1 MADENGRPQEIAM
14 SAEAA
19 KNLTVPDSLQDSSR
33 PVRAGEELDLVRLE
47 PYLRS
52 HFPDLGGE
60 LVVRQFPSGHSNL
73 TYFISLG
80 EKEMVLRRPPFGSKV
95 KSAHDMGRE
104 YHVLSK
110 LHTAYPTPKPLLHC
124 TDESILGAPFYVM
137 ERVRG
142 LVLRRNL
149 PPELQLAP
157 ETARRLSESFIDHLA
172 ALHQLDY
179 TALGLADLG
188 KPQGY
193 LERQVRGWIERYHGS
208 QTHDL
213 PEVGPL
219 SAWLRE
225 HMPAHSA
232 GTLIHNDYKFDNML
246 LDPSDITQ
254 VKAVLDWEMCTL
266 GDPLTDLGTAL
277 AYWIDPGDPPEM
289 QAVRWGPT
297 IVPGMLSRAQ
307 LGERYAEKTG
317 RDLSNIV
324 FYYVFAIFKVGVIIQ
339 QIYYRYFHGLTKD
352 ERFASL
358 GEVAKTLMRV
368 GLRATEW
375 KGLFS

>member
-1 MADENGRPQEIAM
+1 MNNM

-19 KNLTVPDSLQDSSR
+19 PNIPIAEALQDSSR
-33 PVRAGEELDLVRLE
+33 PVRAGEELDVARLE
-47 PYLRS
+47 PYLRER
-52 HFPDLGGE
+52 FPDLAGE
-60 LVVRQFPSGHSNL
+60 LSVRQFPSGHSNL
-73 TYFISLG
+73 TYSVSLG

-104 YHVLSK
+104 YHVLAR
-110 LHTAYPTPKPLLHC
+110 LHPAYPTPRPLLYC
-124 TDESILGAPFYVM
+124 TDDSVLGAPFYVM

-142 LVLRRNL
+142 VIIRRNL
-149 PPELQLAP
+149 PQGLNLAP
-157 ETARRLSESFIDHLA
+157 EMARRLSESFIDNLA
-172 ALHQLDY
+172 ALHGLDY
-179 TALGLADLG
+179 AALGLSELG

-193 LERQVRGWIERYHGS
+193 LERQVSGWIERYHGS
-208 QTHDL
+208 KTHEL
-213 PEVGPL
+213 PEVEPL

-225 HMPAHSA
+225 RMPANSG
-232 GTLIHNDYKFDNML
+232 GTLIHNDYKFDNMV
-246 LDPSDITQ
+246 LDPTDITR

-289 QAVRWGPT
+289 QMVRWGPT
-297 IVPGMLSRAQ
+297 IVPGMLSRAE
-307 LGERYAEKTG
+307 LARRYAEKTG
-317 RDLSNIV
+317 RDLSGIV
-324 FYYVFAIFKVGVIIQ
+324 FYYVFAMFKVGVIIQ

-368 GLRATEW
+368 GLAAT
-375 KGLFS
+375 KRSHL

>member
-1 MADENGRPQEIAM
+1 MNDM

-19 KNLTVPDSLQDSSR
+19 QNIPIPEALQDSSR
-33 PVRAGEELDLVRLE
+33 PVRTGEELDVARLE
-47 PYLRS
+47 PYLRE

-60 LVVRQFPSGHSNL
+60 LIVRQFPSGHSNL
-73 TYFISLG
+73 TYSVSLG

-104 YHVLSK
+104 YHVLAR
-110 LHTAYPTPKPLLHC
+110 LHSAYPTPKPLLYC
-124 TDESILGAPFYVM
+124 TDDSVLGAPFYVM

-142 LVLRRNL
+142 VIIRRNL
-149 PPELQLAP
+149 PQELELAP
-157 ETARRLSESFIDHLA
+157 EMARRLSESFIANLA
-172 ALHQLDY
+172 ALHKLDY
-179 TALGLADLG
+179 AALGLNDLG

-193 LERQVRGWIERYHGS
+193 LERQVRGWMERYHGS
-208 QTHDL
+208 KTHDL
-213 PEVGPL
+213 PEVEPL
-219 SAWLRE
+219 STWLHE
-225 HMPAHSA
+225 HMPANSA
-232 GTLIHNDYKFDNML
+232 GTLIHNDYKFDNMV
-246 LDPSDITQ
+246 LDPADITR

-289 QAVRWGPT
+289 QMVRWGPT
-297 IVPGMLSRAQ
+297 ILPGMLSRAELAQ
-307 LGERYAEKTG
+307 RYAEKTG
-317 RDLSNIV
+317 SDLSGIV
-324 FYYVFAIFKVGVIIQ
+324 FYYVFAMFKVGVIIQ

-368 GLRATEW
+368 GLGATT
-375 KGLFS
+375 KPYL